1 MSILTSLIQPVANI
15 AGSIIKN
22 RGELAQAKH
31 SQKMKVL
38 ESTSDWESK
47 MADATTNS
55 YKDEFWC
62 LILASPLIAIFY
74 GVFVDNPEI
83 IERVRHGFNVLNELD
98 EWYTYLL
105 FLAISASCG
114 LRSADKIFALR
125 KKK

>member
-1 MSILTSLIQPVANI
+1 MNFLSSLIQPVANI
-15 AGSIIKN
+15 AGGIIKN

-31 SQKMKVL
+31 AQKMKVL

-47 MADATTNS
+47 MADATANS
-55 YKDEFWC
+55 YKDEVWC

-74 GVFVDNPEI
+74 GVFTDNPEI
-83 IERVRHGFNVLNELD
+83 IERVRHGFDVLAQLD
-98 EWYTYLL
+98 DWYTYLL
-105 FLAISASCG
+105 FLAISASFG